1 LKEPLIYL
9 VDDDLISKF
18 QIEIMILQSERAC
31 KIVSFGDTLAAM
43 RMLDSNFGYEQGLP
57 DIIIAN
63 FDLPGMDGIS
73 FLKAL
78 EDNDLI
84 AKKTALYIFSDFRIS
99 GERKSDEGLPQIKGF
114 FVRPP
119 TREDIRKIFEDFN
132 RLHP

>member
-1 LKEPLIYL
+1 MLSS
-9 VDDDLISKF
+9 D
-18 QIEIMILQSERAC
+18 
-31 KIVSFGDTLAAM
+31 FGD
-43 RMLDSNFGYEQGLP
+43 GPGVP

-78 EDNDLI
+78 EDNGLI
-84 AKKTALYIFSDFRIS
+84 PKRTALYIFSDFRITV
-99 GERKSDEGLPQIKGF
+99 ERKGYEGLERIKGF

-132 RLHP
+132 AFHSG